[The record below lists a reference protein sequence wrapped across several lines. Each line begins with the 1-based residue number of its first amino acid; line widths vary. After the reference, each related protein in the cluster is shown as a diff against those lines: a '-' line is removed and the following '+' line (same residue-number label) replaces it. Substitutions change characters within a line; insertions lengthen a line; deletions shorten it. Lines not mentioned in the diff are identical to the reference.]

1 MVIAIRIGFS
11 NELSSFADLLKKH
24 QVETL
29 APSAAAACASA
40 LAEAKQAGLAR

>member
-24 QVETL
+24 RVETL
-29 APSAAAACASA
+29 APSAAGACASA